1 MKRTVLSIAYPL
13 TQVGPEAVGGSE
25 QVLTML
31 DRAITEVGHQS
42 LVIAGAGSRIA
53 GKLIPSPLSDGPLD
67 DSVRRWGQ
75 QVHQQLIRET
85 LANYSVDLVH
95 MHSLDFH
102 TYLPGYS
109 VPVLATLHLP
119 PDWYPPSIFEIKRQ
133 RFYMNCVSSSQQ
145 RCCPDIPALLPYVTN
160 GIDVDSFS
168 MRRSAKRSYAL
179 AMGRICPE
187 KGFHFAISAAKKART
202 DLILAGQVFP
212 YEFHHNYFQKEI
224 EPRLDHRRRFIG
236 PAGPSAKRRLL
247 ADARC
252 LLIPSTVAETSSL
265 VAMEALA
272 SGTPVIAFRSGALP
286 EIVEHGRTG
295 FLVSDAAEMAEA
307 IHAAGELDPD
317 ACRAAARTR
326 FSSTEM
332 IRRYFEIYDQIGLK
346 AGVEHWER
354 TRPCA
359 SWLVAW

>member
-1 MKRTVLSIAYPL
+1 
-13 TQVGPEAVGGSE
+13 VGGSE
-25 QVLTML
+25 QILTML
-31 DRAITEVGHQS
+31 DRALTEAGHRS
-42 LVIAGAGSRIA
+42 VVIAAKGSRVA
-53 GKLIPSPLSDGPLD
+53 GTLLESPAANGPLD

-75 QVHQQLIRET
+75 QVHQQLIREA

-119 PDWYPPSIFEIKRQ
+119 PDWYPPTIFEIKRQ

-145 RCCPDIPALLPYVTN
+145 RCCPPIPPLLPYVTN
-160 GIDVDSFS
+160 GIDTESFTLRPNA
-168 MRRSAKRSYAL
+168 RRNYAL

-212 YEFHHNYFQKEI
+212 YEFHQNYFRTEI
-224 EPRLDHRRRFIG
+224 QPQLDSRRRFIG
-236 PAGPSAKRRLL
+236 PAGFSAKRRLL
-247 ADARC
+247 SDARC

-295 FLVSDAAEMAEA
+295 FLVSDAAEMADA
-307 IHAAGELDPD
+307 IHAAASLDPE

-326 FSSTEM
+326 FSSAEM
-332 IRRYFEIYDQIGLK
+332 IRRYFEIYDQIALK
-346 AGVEHWER
+346 ADVEHWER